1 MIPTVMS
8 RIRSRWFTC
17 VFMVAGLSLARLSA
31 GDTPAEFDR
40 AVADASS
47 HYRSAM
53 FYLRTKNTDVAAIEL
68 MLLQQKWR
76 EVMQRFASSPPTTFA
91 KDSLWHSTLTGIAGN
106 IDRAIAATNKGDLD
120 RSRQDLMEIRRS
132 LSRLYQRNGV
142 PYYPDR
148 IDELRA
154 AIARL
159 ARYIKNPPNF
169 SSAEQTAAVTRATA
183 AVADLTRKCREHAP
197 PEYRESEEFRRLVQG
212 MLESVALVKGAIEQ
226 KNVKGVRDNI
236 RAVRSYD
243 EILFLRF
250 G

>member
-1 MIPTVMS
+1 MS
-8 RIRSRWFTC
+8 RIRCRWFTC
-17 VFMVAGLSLARLSA
+17 VFVVAGLSLARLSA
-31 GDTPAEFDR
+31 DNTPVEFDT

-68 MLLQQKWR
+68 MLLQQKWT
-76 EVMQRFASSPPTTFA
+76 ELMQRFASSPPATFA

-106 IDRAIAATNKGDLD
+106 IDRAIAATNKGELD
-120 RSRQDLMEIRRS
+120 RGRQDLMEIRRS
-132 LSRLYQRNGV
+132 LSKLYQRNGV

-159 ARYIKNPPNF
+159 AHYIKNPPDL
-169 SSAEQTAAVTRATA
+169 SSAEQTAAVTKATA
-183 AVADLTRKCREHAP
+183 AVADLARKCREHAP
-197 PEYRESEEFRRLVQG
+197 PEYRENEEFHRLIDD
-212 MLESVALVKGAIEQ
+212 MLDSVALVQRAITQ
-226 KNVKGVRDNI
+226 KNVKGVQDNI

-243 EILFLRF
+243 EILFLRY